1 MTTFHRTSKE
11 VYSMKRKIVLNVND
25 EEYEVEVEPNRLL
38 VDVIREDIG
47 LTGTKKGCEIG
58 VCGACTVLMDGKVV
72 SSCLMLAVYAVGK
85 KITTIEGLFKNGELH
100 PLQKAFVDYG
110 SFQCGF
116 CTPGMVLAS
125 KAILDGNPH
134 PTEHEIRE
142 SLNGNLCRCT
152 GYAKMVEAIKA
163 VASK

>member
-1 MTTFHRTSKE
+1 
-11 VYSMKRKIVLNVND
+11 MKRKIVLNVND
-25 EEYEVEVEPNRLL
+25 GDYEVEVEPNRLL

-85 KITTIEGLFKNGELH
+85 KITTIEGLLKEGELH

-110 SFQCGF
+110 AFQCGF
-116 CTPGMVLAS
+116 CTPGMILAS
-125 KAILDGNPH
+125 KAMLDENPH

-142 SLNGNLCRCT
+142 GLNGNLCRCT
-152 GYAKMVEAIKA
+152 GYAKMVEAIQTI
-163 VASK
+163 VAGK